1 MPTTLPDAAARD
13 RDQRRRMLHK
23 LVPLAVVIFYLLL
36 LACVA
41 ANLATDV
48 SVLFSPDQRPDG
60 YNPMEPV
67 GRTADATPLRGL
79 APR

>member
-13 RDQRRRMLHK
+13 RDQRLPMLSE
-23 LVPLAVVIFYLLL
+23 LVPIAVAIFYLLL
-36 LACVA
+36 IACSA
-41 ANLATDV
+41 AGLATAAH
-48 SVLFSPDQRPDG
+48 SLFVPDQRPDG

-67 GRTADATPLRGL
+67 GHTGDAALIRGP

>member
-13 RDQRRRMLHK
+13 RDQRRRMLAE
-23 LVPLAVVIFYLLL
+23 LVPLAIVIFYLLL
-36 LACVA
+36 LICSAV
-41 ANLATDV
+41 NLATDV
-48 SVLFSPDQRPDG
+48 SVLFAPDQRPDG

-67 GRTADATPLRGL
+67 GRTADVMPIRGL